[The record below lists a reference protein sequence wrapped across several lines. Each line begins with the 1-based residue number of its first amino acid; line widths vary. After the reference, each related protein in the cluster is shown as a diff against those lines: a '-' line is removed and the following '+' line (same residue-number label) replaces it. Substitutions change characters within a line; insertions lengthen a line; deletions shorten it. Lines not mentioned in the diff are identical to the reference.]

1 MKLRLREI
9 LKDRSMTL
17 KAFSELS
24 GISQPNLSNYI
35 NGNVSPTL
43 EMLTRISESLNVPL
57 TEWFEEPASLE
68 FYVRYKGN
76 MHSITS
82 KDIINLIESKCSNG

>member
-9 LKDRSMTL
+9 LRNRSMTL

-35 NGNVSPTL
+35 NGNVSPSL
-43 EMLTRISESLNVPL
+43 EMLSRIADALKISVTELFEERESLEL
-57 TEWFEEPASLE
+57 
-68 FYVRYKGN
+68 YVKYKGN
-76 MHSITS
+76 MYSIS
-82 KDIINLIESKCSNG
+82 DKDIINILENKLKNE

>member
-57 TEWFEEPASLE
+57 TELFEEPASLE
-68 FYVRYKGN
+68 FYLRY
-76 MHSITS
+76 